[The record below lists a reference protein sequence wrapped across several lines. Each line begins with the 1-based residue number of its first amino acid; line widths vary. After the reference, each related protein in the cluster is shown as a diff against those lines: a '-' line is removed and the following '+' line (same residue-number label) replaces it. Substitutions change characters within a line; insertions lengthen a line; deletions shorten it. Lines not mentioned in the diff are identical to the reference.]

1 MKWYSIHKIKQGTCV
16 ISININFFFLFVID
30 TEISAFKKNTLLKPQ
45 EPHHSLSTS
54 KTICKN
60 PSQNFFFYLQP
71 PRAKSSSQL
80 QSGSRG
86 AEKWFILPLSIQAP
100 ASPPELPGGAGA
112 HHLWQRGA
120 IHHGDRSHSPLFR
133 QCEHLVTF
141 RLLQAGNEF
150 ESGPKKDTGWLIHT
164 DFSLIK
170 IISLVPN
177 LQFATY
183 ERYLKENTIEEPFRK
198 QRKKPAPRWTH
209 WYQCSST
216 QWVHWTSHFI
226 QNNSANRRELKLTSI
241 QNKNDSN

>member
-1 MKWYSIHKIKQGTCV
+1 MTQKYQP
-16 ISININFFFLFVID
+16 L
-30 TEISAFKKNTLLKPQ
+30 KKSTLLKPQ

-141 RLLQAGNEF
+141 RLLQAGNEL

-170 IISLVPN
+170 IILLVPN
-177 LQFATY
+177 LQLATY
-183 ERYLKENTIEEPFRK
+183 EHYLKENTIEEPFRK
-198 QRKKPAPRWTH
+198 QRRKPAPRWTH
-209 WYQCSST
+209 WYPALFHSLGSLDFSLHPEQQCQQERIETNLYPKQKWQQLSYK
-216 QWVHWTSHFI
+216 QVAWLDKNEFKPW
-226 QNNSANRRELKLTSI
+226 ACSI
-241 QNKNDSN
+241 QWRF